1 MDYLYFLLLLPYAS
15 NKQAVANQASA
26 TGAQQQETTTAATA
40 AVNPAPETPACMSES
55 IYKRFK
61 ADLNLENG
69 DELEKVKKKIKI
81 TTNFR
86 QVNLFKNNVC
96 FESH

>member
-1 MDYLYFLLLLPYAS
+1 LLPYAS

-81 TTNFR
+81 TANFR
-86 QVNLFKNNVC
+86 QIKIYSKTMFVL
-96 FESH
+96 SHIENRVIN